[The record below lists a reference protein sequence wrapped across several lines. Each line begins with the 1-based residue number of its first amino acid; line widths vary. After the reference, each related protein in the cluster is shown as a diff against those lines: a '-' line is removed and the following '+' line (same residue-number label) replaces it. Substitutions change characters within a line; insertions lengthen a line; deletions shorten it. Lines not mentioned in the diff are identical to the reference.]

1 MAVVDPT
8 EVATAFSDLLV
19 KEVRRCELFGRKL
32 LQGSHYLG
40 VVEVWRLEGRKVRLY
55 HWMIW
60 ERMGWQLVNEGSLRL
75 RKDFGWDCLRRWS

>member
-32 LQGSHYLG
+32 LQGSRYLG

-55 HWMIW
+55 HWLVW

-75 RKDFGWDCLRRWS
+75 RKDFDWDCLRRWS